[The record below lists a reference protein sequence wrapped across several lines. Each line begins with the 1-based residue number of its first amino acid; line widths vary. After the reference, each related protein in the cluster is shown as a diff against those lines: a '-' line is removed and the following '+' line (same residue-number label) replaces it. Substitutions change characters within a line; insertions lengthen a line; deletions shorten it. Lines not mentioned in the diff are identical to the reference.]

1 MTLEEKII
9 RIIEIILRL
18 LVVGVLY
25 HISKQLKEIA
35 PKEST
40 TGQFL
45 SKFYLP
51 AIILIIIILLVVVL
65 EIPSALLGH

>member
-9 RIIEIILRL
+9 RVIEIILRL

-25 HISKQLKEIA
+25 HISKQLKDMMPEDSNSG
-35 PKEST
+35 K
-40 TGQFL
+40 FL
-45 SKFYLP
+45 RKFYLP

-65 EIPSALLGH
+65 EIPSALLGK